1 MDFLTSAFTSIVP
14 FLVILTVLVFVH
26 ELGHY
31 LVARWNGVKVEVF
44 SIGFGPEIFGWN
56 DKHETRWKISIIPLG
71 GYVKMFADADASS
84 RQDAQK
90 MKTLSEEE
98 MKLTLHGKSVW
109 QRIQVSAAGPLA
121 NYIFAILVF
130 GAIFATRGEQV
141 PSENAQ
147 VGMVIPGSVAEK
159 AGILEGDVIS
169 TINGKSVKDFPEMS
183 EIVKN
188 SPGKELALDLK
199 RGEKEINLKVTPE
212 TVETLSLTGEKT
224 QTGKLGVA
232 QGFVSIKHG
241 FIQSF
246 GIATKYV
253 INVSWMTLK
262 GIGEMIIGD
271 RKTDGLSGPLGI
283 AKMTATIAQTDIWNI
298 LWFAA
303 FLSLNLGLINLLPIP
318 VLDGGHLLFYVI
330 EAIKGSPVS
339 EKAQEYAFRA
349 GLGLILFV
357 FLLST
362 WNDVNRFEWVRN
374 LFG

>member
-1 MDFLTSAFTSIVP
+1 MDFLTSAFTNIVP
-14 FLVILTVLVFVH
+14 FLIILTVLVFVH

-44 SIGFGPEIFGWN
+44 SIGFGPEIVGWN
-56 DKHETRWKISIIPLG
+56 DKHATRWKISAIPLG

-147 VGMVIPGSVAEK
+147 AGMVVPGSAAEK

-169 TINGKSVKDFPEMS
+169 TVNGKSVKNFQEMS

-188 SPGKELALDLK
+188 NPGKELDFDLK

-212 TVETLSLTGEKT
+212 TVETLSITGEKT

-241 FIQSF
+241 VIQSF

-262 GIGEMIIGD
+262 GIGEMIIGN
-271 RKTDGLSGPLGI
+271 RKADGLSGPLGI
-283 AKMTATIAQTDIWNI
+283 AKMTAVIAQTDIWNI

-339 EKAQEYAFRA
+339 EKTQEYAFRA